1 MRTTDTTFK
10 TNYGQ
15 NGSDQYIN
23 GNNEMEFDV
32 ENYESLSQ
40 KETSSTDNFDNF
52 ILSQKYGQNNLEKA
66 ILLLTL
72 IILFSVAILYYYWNF
87 FKLYY
92 IKLLLISSSI
102 DFLLLLFYC
111 ALRLKFNSN
120 DWINSFPNQ
129 FYNFLDYIIIINFM
143 LKLVIFIIYF
153 FYRITMSSI
162 FLFSGKF
169 LLEIYL
175 LLSCVKMIIFCP
187 GFKKC
192 SSYFEVAVGWIKYL
206 LICCNNQGPREFDRS
221 DLDFSDS
228 SSF

>member
-162 FLFSGKF
+162 SL
-169 LLEIYL
+169 
-175 LLSCVKMIIFCP
+175 
-187 GFKKC
+187 
-192 SSYFEVAVGWIKYL
+192 
-206 LICCNNQGPREFDRS
+206 
-221 DLDFSDS
+221 
-228 SSF
+228 